1 MRLCWIADLTSCD
14 PDGSIVH
21 IIAPFGRD
29 AETIADIV
37 GQRGLTCRVYGA
49 LAALADDLLET
60 SGVVVLT
67 EEVVG
72 GDLHQLSHILQ
83 GQAAW
88 SDIPFVL
95 LRAPLGTRSGRQASL
110 PGEMTNV
117 IELER
122 PLSSASLLSAI
133 STALRSRQ
141 KQFVIRDQMAQLAE
155 SQAAL
160 ALSEAELRRV
170 TDALP
175 VLIVFIDKNLVY
187 RFANRS
193 YEDWIGIPPSDVIG
207 RSLLEV
213 VGPDVVAERRA
224 WVDAALAGQA
234 LTVEASWPHADGRR
248 RDAEIRY
255 MPRFDADGKVDGFH
269 VFATDVTARALAM
282 ESIQQQA
289 NLLEVKVAERTA
301 ELQQQ
306 MLARESSEAALRQAQ
321 KMEAVGQLTGGIAH
335 DFNNMLTGIL
345 SALDL
350 ARLRIDQGRTEGLGR
365 FLDVASAS
373 ALRAAALTQRLL
385 AFSRRQS
392 LEARHLHLNELVGSL
407 QELLA
412 RTLGESVRLETDLQA
427 NLPQAY
433 VDENQLESA
442 LLNLAINA
450 RDAMPD
456 GGQLR
461 IATRHLQVEDQ
472 PLELGRGVT
481 LPPGN
486 YAVVSVT
493 DTGTGMPVDVLERV
507 FEPFYTTKPIGQGT
521 GLGMSMIY
529 GFMQQSNGQVWVES
543 QIGVGT
549 TVSLYLPAG
558 VIPHSVL
565 PQPQAGAVVA
575 GQGQGQQVLVVE
587 DDEQVRLLVTE
598 LLNELGYQT
607 DVVAD
612 AVAALPI
619 LASPRRI
626 DLLVT
631 DVGLPGLNG
640 RQLAEIARESRRDL
654 PVIFMT
660 GYAETARA
668 RGEFLAE
675 GMSMI
680 IKPFTLGEF
689 SGKLHEM
696 LGPSS

>member
-1 MRLCWIADLTSCD
+1 MTRCD
-14 PDGSIVH
+14 ADGSVVH

-29 AETIADIV
+29 ADSIASIV
-37 GQRGLTCRVYGA
+37 GKRGLTRRVYGA
-49 LAALADDLLET
+49 LTALAGDLRDS

-67 EEVVG
+67 EEAVG
-72 GDLHQLSHILQ
+72 GNLQELRRILQ
-83 GQAAW
+83 DQAAW

-95 LRAPLGTRSGRQASL
+95 LRAPRGSHGGRHANL
-110 PGEMTNV
+110 PTEMTNV

-122 PLSSASLLSAI
+122 PLSSASLLSAV

-155 SQAAL
+155 SRAAL

-175 VLIVFIDKNLVY
+175 VLIAFIDKHLVY

-193 YEDWIGIPPSDVIG
+193 YEDWIGIPPQDVIG
-207 RSLLEV
+207 RPLV
-213 VGPDVVAERRA
+213 DVMGPAVVAERRA
-224 WVDAALAGQA
+224 WIEAALAGQA

-255 MPRFDADGKVDGFH
+255 MPRFDADGQVDGFH
-269 VFATDVTARALAM
+269 VFSTDITVRAQAM
-282 ESIQQQA
+282 ESIQHQA
-289 NLLEVKVAERTA
+289 SLLEAKVAERTA

-365 FLDVASAS
+365 FLDVASAA

-392 LEARHLHLNELVGSL
+392 LEARHLHVNDLVISL
-407 QELLA
+407 QDLLA
-412 RTLGESVRLETDLQA
+412 STLGESVRLEADLSEA
-427 NLPQAY
+427 LPQAY

-456 GGQLR
+456 GGLLR
-461 IATRHLQVEDQ
+461 IATRHLRVEDSA
-472 PLELGRGVT
+472 LELGRGIA
-481 LPPGN
+481 LAPGD

-493 DTGTGMPVDVLERV
+493 DTGTGMPADVLERV

-529 GFMQQSNGQVWVES
+529 GFMQQSHGQVWVES
-543 QIGVGT
+543 QVGVGT

-558 VIPHSVL
+558 ISVQSVAL
-565 PQPQAGAVVA
+565 EPQTDTVLA
-575 GQGQGQQVLVVE
+575 GQGQQVLVVE

-598 LLNELGYQT
+598 LLSELGYQAE
-607 DVVAD
+607 VVAD
-612 AVAALPI
+612 ADAALPI

-640 RQLAEIARESRRDL
+640 RQLAEIARQSRGDL

-660 GYAETARA
+660 GYAETARD
-668 RGEFLAE
+668 RGEFLGE

-680 IKPFTLGEF
+680 AKPFTLGEF
-689 SGKLHEM
+689 SGKLHEV